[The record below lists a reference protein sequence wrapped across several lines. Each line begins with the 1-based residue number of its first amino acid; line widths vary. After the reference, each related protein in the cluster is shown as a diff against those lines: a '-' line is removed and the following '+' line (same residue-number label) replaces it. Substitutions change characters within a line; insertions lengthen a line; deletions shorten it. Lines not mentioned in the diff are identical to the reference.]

1 MSNEKFLKLMQD
13 EEFVKRIVKMQTP
26 EEVQNEFR
34 KEGVELSV
42 EEVET
47 LGSIINKSIE
57 KDGQP
62 LTEQELLE
70 IAGGINTKR
79 FSETFVDRLI
89 YPAKQF
95 CIGVKESNSMY
106 RTDGLAGLAGQG
118 VIAGLGAG
126 LGAGLVGVAW
136 AIKDRQKIENFFK
149 RKFKR

>member
-42 EEVET
+42 EEIET

-70 IAGGINTKR
+70 IAGGINTKN
-79 FSETFVDRLI
+79 FSKGFVESLI
-89 YPAKQF
+89 LP
-95 CIGVKESNSMY
+95 VKRVISSEY
-106 RTDGLAGLAGQG
+106 RSYGLGELASQG

-136 AIKDRQKIENFFK
+136 AIKDRQKIKNFFK
-149 RKFKR
+149 SKFKK